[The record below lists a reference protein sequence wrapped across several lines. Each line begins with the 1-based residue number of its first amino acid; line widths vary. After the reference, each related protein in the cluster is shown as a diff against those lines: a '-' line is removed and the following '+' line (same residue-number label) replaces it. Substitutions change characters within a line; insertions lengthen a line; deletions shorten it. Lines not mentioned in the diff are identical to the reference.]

1 MLAEH
6 SINHINNFHKR
17 DDDINQD
24 EIILKNSRTKKKKKS
39 PKYRA
44 KKVFCLLIIID
55 PNHLKFSLFC

>member
-24 EIILKNSRTKKKKKS
+24 EIILKNSRTKKKKK
-39 PKYRA
+39 PK
-44 KKVFCLLIIID
+44 I
-55 PNHLKFSLFC
+55 